1 MIILLTVFHV
11 IVCLFLIFVVLLQQS
26 SGADWA
32 GAFGG
37 GGSQTTFGA
46 RGSSTVLGKATTIAA
61 IVFMLTSLTLAILVS
76 RPGASSVVREGAT
89 QQNQSSTP
97 QPAQPQKGP
106 AAPATQTAPIPATPQ
121 KK

>member
-1 MIILLTVFHV
+1 VITLLTIFHV
-11 IVCLFLIFVVLLQQS
+11 IVCIFLIFVVLLQQS

-46 RGSSTVLGKATTIAA
+46 RGTATVLGKATTVAA
-61 IVFMLTSLTLAILVS
+61 ILFMITSLALAILVS
-76 RPGASSVVREGAT
+76 RPGGSSVVREGAR
-89 QQNQSSTP
+89 QLNQP
-97 QPAQPQKGP
+97 QPQVPAVP
-106 AAPATQTAPIPATPQ
+106 AAQTSATPAPPE